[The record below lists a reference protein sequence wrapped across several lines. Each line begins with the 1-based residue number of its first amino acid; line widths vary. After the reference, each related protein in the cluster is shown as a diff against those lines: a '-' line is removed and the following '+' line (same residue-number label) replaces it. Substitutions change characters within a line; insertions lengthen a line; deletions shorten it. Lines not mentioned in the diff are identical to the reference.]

1 MKHLPN
7 ILTLAN
13 LFCGCIAITFI
24 LGAQNFTT
32 AFDIATY
39 VEVPAV
45 EQPYIGS
52 IFIFL
57 AALFDM
63 LDGAAARALKIH
75 SPIGK
80 DLDSLADV
88 VSFGVAPSMI
98 LFKMLWAAY
107 MAQPEAMDTSL
118 FLTTPALL
126 VACFAALRLAIFNQ
140 SSTEQKNYFIGMP
153 TPAIG
158 LFVATFPLMQ
168 WQNPLYLYFY
178 KPWLLYAVI
187 ALLCW
192 LMVCKLR
199 FFKFLPEKWDMKN
212 LLPRILLVVCG
223 LAAIPFLGWG
233 MALVVMIMYI
243 LLSLIFKPT
252 SSQS

>member
-13 LFCGCIAITFI
+13 LFCGCIAITYI

-32 AFDIATY
+32 AFDATTY
-39 VEVPAV
+39 LEVPAI
-45 EQPYIGS
+45 EQPYIGAL
-52 IFIFL
+52 FIFL

-63 LDGAAARALKIH
+63 LDGAAARALNIH

-88 VSFGVAPSMI
+88 VSFGVAPAVI
-98 LFKMLWAAY
+98 LFKMLWSAY
-107 MAQPEAMDTSL
+107 MAEPEAMDTSL
-118 FLTTPALL
+118 FLISPALL
-126 VACFAALRLAIFNQ
+126 VACFAALRLAMFNQ
-140 SSTEQKNYFIGMP
+140 SSAEQKNYFIGMP

-168 WQNPLYLYFY
+168 WQNPLFIYFY

-192 LMVCKLR
+192 LMVCRLR
-199 FFKFLPEKWDMKN
+199 FFKLLPEKWDMKN
-212 LLPRILLVVCG
+212 LLPRILLIG
-223 LAAIPFLGWG
+223 GGIAAVPFLGG
-233 MALVVMIMYI
+233 GASLVVMGLYI
-243 LLSLIFKPT
+243 ILSLVFKPRVG
-252 SSQS
+252 